1 MAVSVVVKVVKGR
14 DSDFRATAV
23 LEMVAAK
30 AKAKAA
36 AVLALTVHW
45 YDLRDRQKEKERER
59 ERKPYWT
66 AHREHTCNKRTRP
79 VAEVIKQS

>member
-36 AVLALTVHW
+36 AALALTVHW

-59 ERKPYWT
+59 ESLIGQHT
-66 AHREHTCNKRTRP
+66 ENIHVTREQGQWPR
-79 VAEVIKQS
+79 